1 MSPVALSVSARLYI
15 NLLLLV
21 LCRMDH
27 QLNEGDLSVGT
38 TEVIDEGLDAWFI
51 IPCPSSVKLT
61 MVEKERGT
69 HGSIYALWEVD
80 CRSPVWIGQS
90 IPALVRS
97 VNEKA
102 VWTIEKRLHASSLYR
117 CLRGEA
123 RKLSHKSW
131 RVEKYS
137 RSELNALNTRIRGF
151 PSAVYVSKSPE
162 MWQCVPPETPPPLDE
177 GPDDVVGHTPKD
189 ESDGDGCG
197 DEKTKQD

>member
-1 MSPVALSVSARLYI
+1 MDNNEDVSTTPPVAETQ
-15 NLLLLV
+15 
-21 LCRMDH
+21 D
-27 QLNEGDLSVGT
+27 D
-38 TEVIDEGLDAWFI
+38 GLGAWFV

-137 RSELNALNTRIRGF
+137 RSELATLNARIRGF
-151 PSAVYVSKSPE
+151 PSVVYVSKSPE
-162 MWQCVPPETPPPLDE
+162 MWQCVPPEAANQDEPEAPPPAADAAALAE
-177 GPDDVVGHTPKD
+177 TM
-189 ESDGDGCG
+189 
-197 DEKTKQD
+197 TTQD